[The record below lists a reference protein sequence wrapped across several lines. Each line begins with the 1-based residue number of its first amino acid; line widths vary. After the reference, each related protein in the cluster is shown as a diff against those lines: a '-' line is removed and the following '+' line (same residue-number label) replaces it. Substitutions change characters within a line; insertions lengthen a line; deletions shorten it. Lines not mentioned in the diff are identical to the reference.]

1 MLVTQGDAETKVCG
15 CGIAHDHIGWSALP
29 VAGVMRDDVEAL
41 ELRNCPCGST
51 IAVQLCIVDGCGE
64 RPTYAADDLRDYCNA
79 HAREWLMAEE
89 RAA

>member
-1 MLVTQGDAETKVCG
+1 MHGTQGNAETKRCG
-15 CGIAHDHIGWSALP
+15 CGLAHDAPSWSALP
-29 VAGVMRDDVEAL
+29 LAGVMRDDVEAI

-51 IAVQLCIVDGCGE
+51 LAIQVCIVEGCHE
-64 RPTYAADDLRDYCNA
+64 RPTWAADDLRDYCNE